1 MIQSKRLARLP
12 RPERILVIRLGALGD
27 VLRTLP
33 AVTALRRKHPASH
46 LCWLVEPASEDAV
59 LLSGCVDETLVFP
72 RSGLEKAARRGDLV
86 GFVTLA
92 RRFFRRLRAR
102 RFEIVLDFHG
112 LLKSGLFAWLS
123 GSPVRV
129 GFGFGA
135 AREGSALFANER
147 VDPSPARASRYARN
161 AALIGAVAPE
171 AAIPGG
177 PLLAASSA
185 ARERLD
191 AALAESG
198 RSSSRGF
205 VLIHPGSSE
214 RASHKRYAASAWS
227 TVARRLVEAGR
238 EVWVAAGPDPA
249 EQALVARIV
258 EAAGER
264 VVAAP
269 PTGRFED
276 LVALIERAGVFAAG
290 DSGPLHAATLCGV
303 PVVQLLGPTD
313 PVHNEPGPASPW
325 RRVHVPLPCSPCR
338 RGCADPACMRAIP
351 PARVVEAIESLLDA
365 SRGRTGRPEA
375 GP

>member
-33 AVTALRRKHPASH
+33 AVTALRRLHPASH
-46 LCWLVEPASEDAV
+46 LCWLVEPAAEEAV

-72 RSGLEKAARRGDLV
+72 RSGLARAARRGDLV

-102 RFEIVLDFHG
+102 RFELVFDFHG
-112 LLKSGLFAWLS
+112 LLKSGLFAFIS
-123 GSPVRV
+123 GSTIRV
-129 GFGFGA
+129 GFGFGT
-135 AREGSALFANER
+135 AREGSALFSNER
-147 VDPSPARASRYARN
+147 VDPSPAHTSRYARN
-161 AALIGAVAPE
+161 AALVRAVALA
-171 AAIPGG
+171 AAIPDG
-177 PLLAASSA
+177 PLLAASSE
-185 ARERLD
+185 ARERLS
-191 AALAESG
+191 AALDASG
-198 RSSSRGF
+198 RSGTRGF

-214 RASHKRYAASAWS
+214 GASHKRYAAPAWS
-227 TVARRLVEAGR
+227 VVARRLVDSGH
-238 EVWVAAGPDPA
+238 EVWITAGPTPD
-249 EQALVARIV
+249 EQATVARIV
-258 EAAGER
+258 ETAGER

-269 PTGRFED
+269 PTERFDD
-276 LVALIERAGVFAAG
+276 LVALIERAGVFAAC

-313 PVHNEPGPASPW
+313 PVHNQPGSASPW

-351 PARVVEAIESLLDA
+351 PVRVVEAIEALLEAAPGA
-365 SRGRTGRPEA
+365 SGRSDV